1 MAPSNKS
8 SDLLICYEISKNEIE
23 RISLALKTINKV

>member
-8 SDLLICYEISKNEIE
+8 SDLLICYEISKNESE
-23 RISLALKTINKV
+23 RISLALKTINEV